1 MRIAF
6 LGDTVFSG
14 KFDCTQKS
22 KSEISEYFNEI
33 MSVLETCDFAI
44 VNLEA
49 PFTTCVTT
57 KEAKSMPLKCSPENV
72 KLLKMLG
79 ITAVCLANNHI
90 FDFGEK
96 GLCETVQALEA
107 TNIGYFGI
115 DQKCYML
122 HKAQER
128 VQLHGF
134 CCFSANGWHY
144 DRLLGKGRLNTLE
157 ASNVIN
163 AVNTAQEEQA
173 YPILS
178 FHWGEENTHY
188 PNRNHIEM
196 ARKIVEHHTTTIVGH
211 HPHVIQGI
219 AEENQGL
226 VAYSLG
232 NFCFDDCTS
241 LDGKVSITQT
251 QANREGLILILTI
264 ENGQLVNHEEVMFV
278 DDGSSLKLTGAL
290 RTQFEIYS
298 RKIKEFHDEMEYDAV
313 RKNEIIAARTQRLGK
328 RDLKWLLD
336 RLNRNYIVAVMQR
349 KINQRAFAKVQKGFE
364 VYYHE

>member
-22 KSEISEYFNEI
+22 ISEISDYFKEI
-33 MSVLETCDFAI
+33 IGVLENCDFAI
-44 VNLEA
+44 ANLEA
-49 PFTTCVTT
+49 PFTKCTDTR
-57 KEAKSMPLKCSPENV
+57 EAKSMPLKSSPENV
-72 KLLKMLG
+72 ELLRMLG

-90 FDFGEK
+90 FDFGKK
-96 GLCETVQALEA
+96 GLHETLQVLKEM
-107 TNIGYFGI
+107 NIGYFGI

-122 HKAQER
+122 QQAQER
-128 VQLHGF
+128 VQLYGF

-157 ASNVIN
+157 ACNVFHAIN
-163 AVNTAQEEQA
+163 MARQEQA

-188 PNRNHIEM
+188 PNRNHINI
-196 ARKIVEHHTTTIVGH
+196 AQKLVEHHATTIVGH

-232 NFCFDDCTS
+232 NFCFDNCTS

-264 ENGQLVNHEEVMFV
+264 EKGHLVKHEEVLFV
-278 DDGSSLKLTGAL
+278 DDGSSMKLTDELGPK
-290 RTQFEIYS
+290 FEIYS
-298 RKIKEFHDEMEYDAV
+298 KKIKKIDDETEYDAV

-328 RDLKWLLD
+328 RNLKWLLD
-336 RLNRNYIVAVMQR
+336 RLNRNYIVAVVQR
-349 KINQRAFAKVQKGFE
+349 KINQRALAKVKKGFE
-364 VYYHE
+364 TY